1 MSSPFDLHVLSTPPA
16 FILSQDQTLN
26 KMVSKEPF
34 GSLNQFYWS
43 LIHSFKEIFKSL
55 SAKLLLV
62 KRTSCP
68 LLVLR
73 VSSRCLIYK
82 VHALPQRQELIQYI
96 ILFCCCQVLFSN
108 FFRSFSA
115 PKVQIQNSH
124 PAAHRSRSE
133 LLYDIMSCFACQVL
147 FHFVVSRQARPKR
160 CTCQLGHSLAESLS
174 ILPPHP
180 QLVNTFLLISSF
192 YFSRVSHRWK
202 TVL

>member
-1 MSSPFDLHVLSTPPA
+1 MF
-16 FILSQDQTLN
+16 
-26 KMVSKEPF
+26 
-34 GSLNQFYWS
+34 
-43 LIHSFKEIFKSL
+43 
-55 SAKLLLV
+55 

-133 LLYDIMSCFACQVL
+133 LLYDTTSHFACQAL
-147 FHFVVSRQARPKR
+147 FSFCRQPSGASKTMYLLAWPLSR
-160 CTCQLGHSLAESLS
+160 ESLTM
-174 ILPPHP
+174 LPPFSSP
-180 QLVNTFLLISSF
+180 VNTFFHFSSF
-192 YFSRVSHRWK
+192 LFFRRLFLLPAPDIRAIVCPFPGCTIPHLQTLFTCLKAESPPSTCTWTRYILV
-202 TVL
+202 

>member
-1 MSSPFDLHVLSTPPA
+1 M
-16 FILSQDQTLN
+16 
-26 KMVSKEPF
+26 
-34 GSLNQFYWS
+34 
-43 LIHSFKEIFKSL
+43 
-55 SAKLLLV
+55 LV

-133 LLYDIMSCFACQVL
+133 LLYDTTSRFACQAL
-147 FHFVVSRQARPKR
+147 FSFCRQPSGAPKMMYLSTRQLSR
-160 CTCQLGHSLAESLS
+160 ESLTM
-174 ILPPHP
+174 LPPFFSP
-180 QLVNTFLLISSF
+180 VNTFFHFSSF
-192 YFSRVSHRWK
+192 YFSARFFSSQRPISVR
-202 TVL
+202 

>member
-1 MSSPFDLHVLSTPPA
+1 MF
-16 FILSQDQTLN
+16 
-26 KMVSKEPF
+26 
-34 GSLNQFYWS
+34 
-43 LIHSFKEIFKSL
+43 
-55 SAKLLLV
+55 

-124 PAAHRSRSE
+124 SAARRSRSE
-133 LLYDIMSCFACQVL
+133 LLYDITSRFACQAL
-147 FHFVVSRQARPKR
+147 FSFCRQPSGAFKTMCSFAQPLSR
-160 CTCQLGHSLAESLS
+160 ESLTM
-174 ILPPHP
+174 LPPFP
-180 QLVNTFLLISSF
+180 SPVNTFFHFPHF
-192 YFSRVSHRWK
+192 YFSARFFSSQWRISVR
-202 TVL
+202 